1 MVYANE
7 ANGVIQRMAEPGRR
21 PITAA
26 ILPVAGL
33 GTRVLPAT
41 KAIPKE
47 MLPVVDKPVV
57 QFVVEEALAAGIERI
72 VLVTGRGKGAIEDH
86 FDHMFELEASLR
98 ARGKDVGLA
107 AASDFVPQPGQVI
120 STRQQ
125 SPLGLGHAVWCARHA
140 VGDGAV
146 AVLLP
151 DVIIRAPR
159 GCLAQMVDV
168 YDRHGGNVVALE
180 EVPWDVTYRYGIV
193 ETGARDGS
201 TVEVTGMVE
210 KPRAG
215 EAPSNLSLVGR
226 YILQPEVFAALASQ
240 EPGAGGEIQLTDAM
254 ASLLGKQPFHG
265 LVYEG
270 RQFDC
275 GDKAGYV
282 EANAAYGL
290 DHPDIGPEV
299 RQRLTALLSQA

>member
-1 MVYANE
+1 
-7 ANGVIQRMAEPGRR
+7 MAKPEKR

-47 MLPVVDKPVV
+47 MMPVVDKPVI
-57 QFVVEEALAAGIERI
+57 QYVVEEALAAGIERI
-72 VLVTGRGKGAIEDH
+72 VLVTGRGKSAIEDH
-86 FDHMFELEASLR
+86 FDHMFELETSLR
-98 ARGKDVGLA
+98 TRGKDSALA
-107 AASDFVPQPGQVI
+107 AASDFVPEAGRVI
-120 STRQQ
+120 YTRQQ

-140 VGDGAV
+140 AGDGAV

-151 DVIIRAPR
+151 DVIIRAPK
-159 GCLAQMVDV
+159 GCLAQMIDV
-168 YDRHGGNVVALE
+168 YEEHGGNVVALE
-180 EVPWDVTYRYGIV
+180 EVPWEVAFRYGIV
-193 ETGARDGS
+193 AVGARQGR

-210 KPRAG
+210 KPKAG

-226 YILQPEVFAALASQ
+226 YILQPEVFAALATQ
-240 EPGAGGEIQLTDAM
+240 KPGAGGEIQLTDAM
-254 ASLLGKQPFHG
+254 AALLGRQAFHG
-265 LVYEG
+265 LIYDG

-282 EANAAYGL
+282 EANIAYGL
-290 DHPDIGPEV
+290 DHPEIGDDV
-299 RQRLTALLSQA
+299 RRRLAALMQDTSPARARSVA

>member
-1 MVYANE
+1 
-7 ANGVIQRMAEPGRR
+7 MAKPDRR

-47 MLPVVDKPVV
+47 MMPVVDKPVV
-57 QFVVEEALAAGIERI
+57 QYVVEEALAAGIERV

-86 FDHMFELEASLR
+86 FDHMFELETALR
-98 ARGKDVGLA
+98 AKGKDAALEA
-107 AASDFVPQPGQVI
+107 AAGFVPEPGRI
-120 STRQQ
+120 ITTRQQ

-140 VGDGAV
+140 AGDGAV

-151 DVIIRAPR
+151 DVIIRAPK
-159 GCLAQMVDV
+159 GCLAQMMEV
-168 YDRHGGNVVALE
+168 YEEHGGNVVALE
-180 EVPWDVTYRYGIV
+180 EVPWEVTFRYGIV
-193 ETGARDGS
+193 AVGS
-201 TVEVTGMVE
+201 RQGRTVEVTGMVE
-210 KPRAG
+210 KPKAG

-226 YILQPEVFAALASQ
+226 YILQPEVFEALERQ

-254 ASLLGKQPFHG
+254 ASLLGRQPFHG

-282 EANAAYGL
+282 EAQIAYGL
-290 DHPDIGPEV
+290 DHPEIGDDV
-299 RQRLTALLSQA
+299 RRRLAALLGNAGAERSRSVA

>member
-1 MVYANE
+1 MANST
-7 ANGVIQRMAEPGRR
+7 IRR
-21 PITAA
+21 ITAA

-47 MLPVVDKPVV
+47 MLPVVEKPVV

-72 VLVTGRGKGAIEDH
+72 VLVTGRGKSAIEDH
-86 FDHMFELEASLR
+86 FDRMVELETALR
-98 ARGKDVGLA
+98 AKGKDEALEA
-107 AASDFVPQPGQVI
+107 ATGFVPEPGRI
-120 STRQQ
+120 ICTRQQ

-151 DVIIRAPR
+151 DVIIRAKR

-168 YDRHGGNVVALE
+168 YNRHGGNLVALE
-180 EVPWDVTYRYGIV
+180 EVPEEVTFRYGIV
-193 ETGARDGS
+193 AVGARDGR

-210 KPRAG
+210 KPKPG
-215 EAPSNLSLVGR
+215 TAPSNLSLVGR
-226 YILQPEVFAALASQ
+226 YILQPEVFAALAEQ

-254 ASLLGKQPFHG
+254 ASLLGRQPFHG
-265 LVYEG
+265 LIYEG

-290 DHPDIGPEV
+290 DHPDIGADV
-299 RQRLTALLSQA
+299 RARLAALLDNGS

>member
-1 MVYANE
+1 
-7 ANGVIQRMAEPGRR
+7 MAKPDKR

-72 VLVTGRGKGAIEDH
+72 ILITGRGKGAIEDH
-86 FDHMFELEASLR
+86 FDHMFELETSLR
-98 ARGKDVGLA
+98 ARSKDAALA
-107 AASDFVPQPGQVI
+107 AAADFVPEPGRVI
-120 STRQQ
+120 SVRQQ

-140 VGDGAV
+140 AGDGAV

-159 GCLAQMVDV
+159 GCLSQMIDV

-180 EVPWDVTYRYGIV
+180 EVPWEVAFRYGIV
-193 ETGARDGS
+193 DVGTRDGR

-210 KPRAG
+210 KPKPG

-226 YILQPEVFAALASQ
+226 YILQPEIFAALETQ
-240 EPGAGGEIQLTDAM
+240 KPGAGGEIQLTDAM
-254 ASLLGKQPFHG
+254 ASLLGTQPFHG
-265 LVYEG
+265 LIYDG

-282 EANAAYGL
+282 EANVAYGL
-290 DHPDIGPEV
+290 DHPEIGDDV
-299 RQRLTALLSQA
+299 RRRLELLLADTGPTRARSVA

>member
-1 MVYANE
+1 MSTQN
-7 ANGVIQRMAEPGRR
+7 R

-47 MLPVVDKPVV
+47 LMPVVDKPVL

-72 VLVTGRGKGAIEDH
+72 VLVTGRGKSAIEDH
-86 FDHMFELEASLR
+86 FDHMFELETALR
-98 ARGKDVGLA
+98 SRGKDAALA
-107 AASDFVPQPGQVI
+107 AAADFVPEPGRI
-120 STRQQ
+120 IYTRQQ
-125 SPLGLGHAVWCARHA
+125 SPQGLGHAVWCARHA

-151 DVIIRAPR
+151 DVIIKAQP
-159 GCLAQMVDV
+159 GCLAQMIAV
-168 YDRHGGNVVALE
+168 YDRLGGNVVALE
-180 EVPWDVTYRYGIV
+180 EVPWEVTHRYGLV
-193 ETGARDGS
+193 ATGAVDGR

-210 KPRAG
+210 KPKPG

-226 YILQPEVFAALASQ
+226 YILQPEVFAMLAEQ
-240 EPGAGGEIQLTDAM
+240 GPGAGGEIQLTDAM
-254 ASLLGKQPFHG
+254 AHLIGRQPFHG
-265 LVYEG
+265 LIYAG

-275 GDKAGYV
+275 GDKTGYV

-290 DHPDIGPEV
+290 NHPEIGADV
-299 RQRLTALLSQA
+299 RARLLALLDGNDKD

>member
-1 MVYANE
+1 
-7 ANGVIQRMAEPGRR
+7 MATPERR

-47 MLPVVDKPVV
+47 MMPVVDKPVI

-86 FDHMFELEASLR
+86 FDHMFELETTLQSK
-98 ARGKDVGLA
+98 GKDA
-107 AASDFVPQPGQVI
+107 ALEAATGFVPEAGRVI

-140 VGDGAV
+140 VGHGAV

-151 DVIIRAPR
+151 DVIIRAGK
-159 GCLAQMVDV
+159 GCLAQMMEV
-168 YDRHGGNVVALE
+168 YEEHGGNVVALE
-180 EVPWDVTYRYGIV
+180 EVPWDVTFRYGIV
-193 ETGARDGS
+193 AIGGRRGN

-210 KPRAG
+210 KPKQG

-226 YILQPEVFAALASQ
+226 YILQPEVFEALATQ

-254 ASLLGKQPFHG
+254 ASLLGRQPFHG
-265 LVYEG
+265 LIYQG

-282 EANAAYGL
+282 EANIAYGL
-290 DHPDIGPEV
+290 EHPDIGDDV
-299 RQRLTALLSQA
+299 RRRLEALLASTGTHRARSIA

>member
-1 MVYANE
+1 MTAPNHL
-7 ANGVIQRMAEPGRR
+7 

-41 KAIPKE
+41 KAVPKE
-47 MLPVVDKPVV
+47 LMPVVDKPVI
-57 QFVVEEALAAGIERI
+57 QFVVEEALEAGIERI

-86 FDHMFELEASLR
+86 FDHMFELEAALR
-98 ARGKDVGLA
+98 AKGKDAALSA
-107 AASDFVPQPGQVI
+107 AADFVPAPGRII

-125 SPLGLGHAVWCARHA
+125 SPQGLGHAVWCARHA
-140 VGDGAV
+140 VGNGAV

-151 DVIIRAPR
+151 DVIIRAAR
-159 GCLAQMVDV
+159 GCLSQMLET

-180 EVPWDVTYRYGIV
+180 EVPWEVTHRYGIV
-193 ETGARDGS
+193 ETGAVDGR
-201 TVEVTGMVE
+201 TVEIAGMIE
-210 KPRAG
+210 KPKAG

-226 YILQPEVFAALASQ
+226 YILQPEIFSRLAEQ

-254 ASLLGKQPFHG
+254 ERLIGNQPFHG
-265 LVYEG
+265 LIYEG

-275 GDKAGYV
+275 GDKTGYV

-290 DHPDIGPEV
+290 DHPDIGADV
-299 RQRLTALLSQA
+299 RERLTALMAGNQD

>member
-1 MVYANE
+1 MT
-7 ANGVIQRMAEPGRR
+7 EPTKR

-57 QFVVEEALAAGIERI
+57 QHVVDEAMAAGIERI
-72 VLVTGRGKGAIEDH
+72 VLVTGRGKSAIEDH
-86 FDHMFELEASLR
+86 FDHMFELESSLR
-98 ARGKDVGLA
+98 ARNKDEALTA
-107 AASDFVPQPGQVI
+107 AAGFVPEPGRI
-120 STRQQ
+120 IYTRQQ

-151 DVIIRAPR
+151 DVIIRGPQ
-159 GCLAQMVDV
+159 GCLSQMIDV
-168 YDRHGGNVVALE
+168 YNRHGGNVVALE
-180 EVPWDVTYRYGIV
+180 EVPWEVTHRYGIV
-193 ETGARDGS
+193 ETGARDGR

-210 KPRAG
+210 KPEPG
-215 EAPSNLSLVGR
+215 TAPSNLQLVGR
-226 YILQPEVFAALASQ
+226 YILQPEVFSALSDQ

-254 ASLLGKQPFHG
+254 ATLLGKQPFHG
-265 LVYEG
+265 LIYEG

-282 EANAAYGL
+282 EACAAYGL
-290 DHPDIGPEV
+290 EHPDIGPEV
-299 RQRLTALLSQA
+299 RKRLADLLDGSP